1 MDAASTTLLAGS
13 VVVIGRWVDN
23 KPVSAR
29 VVIGIMGAALG
40 VTLISEA
47 NAQLGNAFAAL
58 LLVAVTFTYALPIL
72 QKVGLA
78 PKK

>member
-13 VVVIGRWVDN
+13 VVVVGRWVED
-23 KPVSAR
+23 KPVNAR
-29 VVIGIMGAALG
+29 IVIGIIGSALG

-47 NAQLGNAFAAL
+47 SPQLGNAFAAL
-58 LLVAVTFTYALPIL
+58 LLVAVVFQYALPIL

-78 PKK
+78 PK